1 MANLKE
7 VKITDEDGKEISI
20 WMDEG
25 EESRGSRSMSEK
37 AINQLANLQDTI
49 KTFTHYTLT
58 SFQQVANA
66 NIDKVTLEFG
76 INVGGEAGIPYITK
90 GSVGSNIKISV
101 ECSFPKNTQPTA
113 Q

>member
-7 VKITDEDGKEISI
+7 VKITDENGSEISI

-25 EESRGSRSMSEK
+25 EETRGSRSGGASQQAMQ
-37 AINQLANLQDTI
+37 QLASLQSTI
-49 KTFTHYTLT
+49 KTFTGYTLN
-58 SFQQVANA
+58 SFRQVANA

-90 GSVGSNIKISV
+90 GSVGSNIKITV
-101 ECSFPKNTQPTA
+101 ECSFK
-113 Q
+113 